1 MNENETVTFLPHDD
15 VAETSPAT
23 LSTTG
28 RLISYNDQLKASLKR
43 GFKFTELLDQLI
55 STDSPEELLSAVA
68 ALTAYQLDSAFL
80 TFPQQYSRSDF
91 YLIFL
96 NRLLELNQHPGMI
109 LQSSD
114 RFQELYH
121 EYPGINTKGYF
132 VFQIS
137 DMKSKGAYY
146 LEKNKQ
152 QQLFYLSFAQHLL
165 RFNNDALTQLLLVN
179 YYAEIDHAKIKSFA
193 DYLWLIGRYL
203 KEDFGFDVDFGV
215 LDPANNCTYQIA
227 EPKLPKEVIDRLFI
241 VSAKS
246 GHMLE
251 AGADQSAVLQLDG
264 QVTLKLFCQ
273 ADPNRKDFGEWEISI
288 FDPQQHVSLF
298 DVLLKYNFIRDWY
311 LNDLTTLA
319 VKSDSLYFS

>member
-15 VAETSPAT
+15 VKETSPAT

-28 RLISYNDQLKASLKR
+28 RLISYNDQLKASLKK

-55 STDSPEELLSAVA
+55 STNSTEKLLSAVA

-96 NRLLELNQHPGMI
+96 NRLLELHQHSGMI

-137 DMKSKGAYY
+137 DLKSKGAYY
-146 LEKNKQ
+146 VEKNKQ
-152 QQLFYLSFAQHLL
+152 QQLFYLSFDQHLL
-165 RFNNDALTQLLLVN
+165 RFNNEALTQLLLVD
-179 YYAEIDHAKIKSFA
+179 YYSDIDHAKIKAFA
-193 DYLWLIGRYL
+193 GYLWLIGRYL

-215 LDPANNCTYQIA
+215 LDPANNSTYQIIK
-227 EPKLPKEVIDRLFI
+227 PDLPKEVIDRLFI
-241 VSAKS
+241 ATAKS
-246 GHMLE
+246 GRMLE
-251 AGADQSAVLQLDG
+251 AGAEQSAVLQLDK
-264 QVTLKLFCQ
+264 QVVLRLFCQ
-273 ADPNRKDFGEWEISI
+273 ADPQRKNFGKWQISI
-288 FDPQQHVSLF
+288 FDPQQQVSLF
-298 DVLLKYNFIRDWY
+298 DVLLKYDFIRDWY
-311 LNDLTTLA
+311 LNDLATLA
-319 VKSDSLYFS
+319 VESDPLYFS